1 MRMWA
6 SFPFLSHWELQ
17 KQSFGHQGL
26 THRRGS
32 TPRCFLW
39 LSDCCKE
46 GPRALPEGWC
56 CRTWFMWPGIA
67 SLELISRK
75 RVSKFIIM
83 LQLHRPV
90 PSEASCPPW
99 TAQTGSEDKVVSE
112 HHSKVT
118 VSNSRGRN
126 KAPCLWPLYPNT
138 IWCLHMTLPLNHP
151 EKTPLT
157 SFQKNTHTHTHT
169 HTHTLA
175 SLTVTMACE
184 EPCLLATSSN
194 VPTRGKVH

>member
-1 MRMWA
+1 
-6 SFPFLSHWELQ
+6 
-17 KQSFGHQGL
+17 
-26 THRRGS
+26 
-32 TPRCFLW
+32 
-39 LSDCCKE
+39 
-46 GPRALPEGWC
+46 
-56 CRTWFMWPGIA
+56 MWPGIA

-75 RVSKFIIM
+75 SVSKFIIM

-118 VSNSRGRN
+118 VPNSRGRN

-138 IWCLHMTLPLNHP
+138 IWCLHMTLPLNNP

-157 SFQKNTHTHTHT
+157 SCQKNTHTHTHT
-169 HTHTLA
+169 CFSDSDDGLWGA
-175 SLTVTMACE
+175 MS
-184 EPCLLATSSN
+184 SSN
-194 VPTRGKVH
+194 QQQCANKGKSSLELEMSSVVLEQLFWAKQTDPSREISSLGLSNMIF